1 MTLQILYPGEQML
14 RSKLCTVLFEFE
26 ADSKS
31 SFGIPFEI
39 SSSFWHEAKKRDVT
53 VKKTNI
59 FS

>member
-26 ADSKS
+26 EDSKF
-31 SFGIPFEI
+31 SFRIPFEI
-39 SSSFWHEAKKRDVT
+39 SSSFWHEAKKRDVAVT
-53 VKKTNI
+53 KAKI